1 MDSVFAGGRVRL
13 RAQITDGHRLGECAE
28 GMPESLGNKQT
39 FAGFGIQFDGIPL
52 TERWGT
58 HADVHH
64 HVEDPAFEALDV
76 LGLTGGNISEVNAA
90 HGPRSRHGDV
100 HLLQIEASPGG
111 LNEDRLLER
120 FQDHSPVVRPKDR
133 SEGPHAID

>member
-1 MDSVFAGGRVRL
+1 MLSSGRVEI
-13 RAQITDGHRLGECAE
+13 RAQITDCRRLCECAE

-52 TERWGT
+52 SERGRS

-76 LGLTGGNISEVNAA
+76 LSLTRGNISEVNAA
-90 HGPRSRHGDV
+90 HGPRSRYGNV

-111 LNEDRLLER
+111 LDEGRLLER
-120 FQDHSPVVRPKDR
+120 FQEDTAVIRPKDR